1 MKRTRNRDEYLS
13 HFEGQN
19 KYKKLNRCLL
29 RLELVLKAEKV
40 SIEVG
45 KSNYLKIM
53 KRPKN
58 TDEYLSH
65 FERQNKLKKLDLSV
79 KYLQKL

>member
-40 SIEVG
+40 SIDVE
-45 KSNYLKIM
+45 SQI
-53 KRPKN
+53 
-58 TDEYLSH
+58 TS
-65 FERQNKLKKLDLSV
+65 KL
-79 KYLQKL
+79 

>member
-53 KRPKN
+53 KRPRN
-58 TDEYLSH
+58 RDEI
-65 FERQNKLKKLDLSV
+65 ERQNKLKKLDLGV